1 MLLLALALSLPLLG
15 ILYALIALYEAFT
28 RGHIYIRTIN
38 QLDINISHPSEMQ
51 VTFNK
56 PKKETP

>member
-28 RGHIYIRTIN
+28 RGHIKITTTSHLN
-38 QLDINISHPSEMQ
+38 LNISHPSEMQ
-51 VTFNK
+51 VTFNH
-56 PKKETP
+56 PKETP